1 MRLRELGIAITKAPA
16 SCTHLAAPKI
26 ARTQNFVC
34 ALAHGPM
41 VLNSNYVEQC
51 LMSEKRLDPE
61 KFLLKETAEDLS
73 RGYKLADSI
82 ERAKEN
88 KGRLLRGYT
97 IWCTE
102 NIHGGFD
109 AHKEIISANGGTC
122 QLYRARPTSIA
133 AAARAGAIDADN
145 EDSSLSTPDYL
156 YLVSSNRTED
166 TKFWPKFRQMAQ
178 EKGKIPRIVKN
189 DWVLDMAIR
198 QEIRWR
204 DEYELDRE
212 R

>member
-1 MRLRELGIAITKAPA
+1 
-16 SCTHLAAPKI
+16 
-26 ARTQNFVC
+26 
-34 ALAHGPM
+34 M
-41 VLNSNYVEQC
+41 VLNSNYIEQC
-51 LMSEKRLDPE
+51 LLTDKKLDPE

-82 ERAKEN
+82 ERAKQN
-88 KGRLLRGYT
+88 RGRLLRGYT

-133 AAARAGAIDADN
+133 AAARAGAVDADN
-145 EDSSLSTPDYL
+145 EDSGPSTPAYL

-178 EKGKIPRIVKN
+178 ERGKTPRIVKN